1 MFEQALTILA
11 ELVAQLSRLNDNLES
26 KTVSAPKAEAPAP
39 KKTEK
44 PATVKT
50 PKSKA
55 PVKKEVEEEEE
66 DDEDEDFDDEDDDVT
81 VTVTADEVKTLAAK
95 AIGKGNLGK
104 QDIKD
109 KISELG
115 ADSLADCG
123 PSQLAE
129 VYEFIKESL

>member
-1 MFEQALTILA
+1 M
-11 ELVAQLSRLNDNLES
+11 VP
-26 KTVSAPKAEAPAP
+26 SAD
-39 KKTEK
+39 T
-44 PATVKT
+44 
-50 PKSKA
+50 
-55 PVKKEVEEEEE
+55 
-66 DDEDEDFDDEDDDVT
+66 DDHNADDCTDDEEDEDFDDEDDDVT

-115 ADSLADCG
+115 AESLADCE

-129 VYEFIKESL
+129 VY